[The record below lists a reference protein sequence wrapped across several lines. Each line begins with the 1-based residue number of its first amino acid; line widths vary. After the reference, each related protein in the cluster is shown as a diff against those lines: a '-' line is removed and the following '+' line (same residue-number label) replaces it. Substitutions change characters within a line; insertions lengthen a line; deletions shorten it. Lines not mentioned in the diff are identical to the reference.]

1 MAYNVDNKKCMG
13 IESSNL
19 SHALKQIKGTT
30 AQFGTKPSINF
41 YGVLQLINFKTMKRY
56 TVIDNKTGY
65 KNDFSWLE
73 WNIAWGLIFIL
84 GMMTGAILF

>member
-1 MAYNVDNKKCMG
+1 
-13 IESSNL
+13 
-19 SHALKQIKGTT
+19 
-30 AQFGTKPSINF
+30 
-41 YGVLQLINFKTMKRY
+41 MKRY

-73 WNIAWGLIFIL
+73 WNIVWGLMFIL